1 MRRFSLTSANRKQLL
16 ILVAEPTDRVR
27 KTSPFNCCSNR
38 PSVAKAEFPNTTS
51 RDSVGFLSAAFA
63 GELVG
68 EGFGDAEGVGLDLS
82 EFDSD
87 GAST

>member
-1 MRRFSLTSANRKQLL
+1 MRRFFADFGRIESSCSSWLLSQLTELGKHLHSTAAQTGHVFRL
-16 ILVAEPTDRVR
+16 
-27 KTSPFNCCSNR
+27 
-38 PSVAKAEFPNTTS
+38 S
-51 RDSVGFLSAAFA
+51 RDSVGFFCQPPLR

-87 GAST
+87 GASLDD